1 MADYV
6 HAFALILSQQIVT
19 IPYGHQFSSPASIPL
34 LHMRQVQCLS
44 CDSTPTPSQTAF
56 GVDKLYFRELC
67 EKKKIKLMKFAYL
80 FRFYSRPF
88 MSEIIKSDGERWIK
102 IVIKL

>member
-34 LHMRQVQCLS
+34 LHMRQVQRLS

-56 GVDKLYFRELC
+56 GVDKLSFRELC
-67 EKKKIKLMKFAYL
+67 KKKNQTG
-80 FRFYSRPF
+80 
-88 MSEIIKSDGERWIK
+88 EICLPLPVLLKAIHEWNNKNSWVK
-102 IVIKL
+102 

>member
-19 IPYGHQFSSPASIPL
+19 IPYGHQFSSPACIPL

-56 GVDKLYFRELC
+56 GVDKLYFHELC
-67 EKKKIKLMKFAYL
+67 QKNQTDEICLPLSAFI
-80 FRFYSRPF
+80 RGHSRV
-88 MSEIIKSDGERWIK
+88 K
-102 IVIKL
+102 

>member
-56 GVDKLYFRELC
+56 GVDKLYFHELC
-67 EKKKIKLMKFAYL
+67 QKNQTDEICLPLSAFI
-80 FRFYSRPF
+80 RGHSRV
-88 MSEIIKSDGERWIK
+88 K
-102 IVIKL
+102 

>member
-44 CDSTPTPSQTAF
+44 QEGGAVSRVNDKYPKTIETPPPSWL
-56 GVDKLYFRELC
+56 V
-67 EKKKIKLMKFAYL
+67 M
-80 FRFYSRPF
+80 
-88 MSEIIKSDGERWIK
+88 
-102 IVIKL
+102 

>member
-44 CDSTPTPSQTAF
+44 CDSTPTPSQTASE
-56 GVDKLYFRELC
+56 VDKLYSRELC
-67 EKKKIKLMKFAYL
+67 QKKKSTDEICLPLPVL
-80 FRFYSRPF
+80 F
-88 MSEIIKSDGERWIK
+88 EDIHERNNK
-102 IVIKL
+102 RRQRTLE

>member
-6 HAFALILSQQIVT
+6 HTFALILNQQIVT
-19 IPYGHQFSSPASIPL
+19 IPYGHQFSTPASIPL
-34 LHMRQVQCLS
+34 LHMHQVQCLS

-67 EKKKIKLMKFAYL
+67 EKKSQTDEICLPLPVL
-80 FRFYSRPF
+80 FEAIHEWNNKKQRRT
-88 MSEIIKSDGERWIK
+88 MD
-102 IVIKL
+102 

>member
-34 LHMRQVQCLS
+34 LHMRQVQRLS

-67 EKKKIKLMKFAYL
+67 KKKIKLMKFVYL
-80 FRFYSRPF
+80 FRFY
-88 MSEIIKSDGERWIK
+88 
-102 IVIKL
+102 